1 MRALLVAFSLALA
14 ACSEPAPPPEPA
26 APAAPGAPSAD
37 AATEALLAVLTPL
50 VSVEIGQPI
59 RFEPTNVTIRDE
71 WAYVVGQPQQPDG
84 AAIDWATT
92 ALASRYENG
101 AMDTGGAT
109 HVLLKQENG
118 VWRVL
123 THVIA
128 PTDVAWLA
136 WPAEYGVPPDVLGA
150 PAE

>member
-1 MRALLVAFSLALA
+1 MRTWLVAFGLALA
-14 ACSEPAPPPEPA
+14 ACSEAAPPPEPA
-26 APAAPGAPSAD
+26 APAALQAPSAD

-50 VSVEIGQPI
+50 VSAEIGQPI

-84 AAIDWATT
+84 AAINWATT

-101 AMDTGGAT
+101 VMDTGGAT

-118 VWRVL
+118 VWRVV

-136 WPAEYGVPPDVLGA
+136 WPAEYGVPPDVLGV

>member
-71 WAYVVGQPQQPDG
+71 WAYVVGQLQQPDG

>member
-1 MRALLVAFSLALA
+1 MRALLVAFGLALA
-14 ACSEPAPPPEPA
+14 ACSDTAPPA
-26 APAAPGAPSAD
+26 APAAPAAPEAPAAD
-37 AATEALLAVLTPL
+37 AATEALLAVLTPV
-50 VSVEIGQPI
+50 VSAEIGQPI
-59 RFEPTNVTIRDE
+59 RFEPTNVTIRDD
-71 WAYVVGQPQQPDG
+71 WAYVVGQPQQPNG
-84 AAIDWATT
+84 AAINWATT

-118 VWRVL
+118 VWRVV

-128 PTDVAWLA
+128 PTDVAWLT
-136 WPAEYGVPPDVLGA
+136 WPVEYGVPADVLGV